1 MLEGSKPP
9 QLYHVADDPAE
20 AHDLADEMPDRAAT
34 LARRFREWD
43 AGMVRQVIPPD
54 HPVYGQ
60 SGGGGQN
67 RGGTER

>member
-1 MLEGSKPP
+1 
-9 QLYHVADDPAE
+9 
-20 AHDLADEMPDRAAT
+20 MPDRAAT